1 MVRKR
6 RTRRTVKVQ
15 RSVVGISLDEIRR
28 RKNQRPE
35 VRAAAREAAL
45 REIKSRKGKDAAKKS
60 STHKKRKNFDRTVVQ
75 RR

>member
-6 RTRRTVKVQ
+6 RTRRAVKVQ

-45 REIKSRKGKDAAKKS
+45 REIKSRKGKDAKKS
-60 STHKKRKNFDRTVVQ
+60 TTHKKRKNFDRTVVQ